1 MKGKIIMETI
11 KNTNAKINAQ
21 MEFTIANGGTVWL
34 MTDWHLIR
42 YNKKTGEFYERD
54 NAATILRAAVNA
66 IKENDI
72 VIFMG
77 DLVDSECYTD
87 YPVVA
92 LYRKL
97 ANICSVFEKAK
108 KKYFLIGNNDTEIT
122 KIYKE
127 LGFDEAIPCILFRG
141 DIVISHMP
149 FKCKDAKYNIH
160 GHLHIGDPD
169 LKYIGYW
176 AQYGVEKT
184 RQHINVFN
192 NDRRPVDLIKDV
204 LEGFCVNGV
213 PNDQAPFATT
223 DMPKKRNAA
232 LLKETKAYYK
242 ELKR

>member
-1 MKGKIIMETI
+1 MSEATKI
-11 KNTNAKINAQ
+11 NTKINAQ

-54 NAATILRAAVNA
+54 NAADIVVTTVSA
-66 IKENDI
+66 IKEDDV

-87 YPVVA
+87 YPVVQ

-97 ANICSVFEKAK
+97 ATICSVFKKAK

-127 LGFDEAIPCILFRG
+127 LGFDEVVPCILFRG

-169 LKYIGYW
+169 MKYTGHYW
-176 AQYGVEKT
+176 PQYGVEKT

-192 NDRRPVDLIKDV
+192 NERHPVDLIKDV

-213 PNDQAPFATT
+213 PNDQAPLAIR
-223 DMPKKRNAA
+223 DMKAKKRNSA

-242 ELKR
+242 ELKK

>member
-1 MKGKIIMETI
+1 MSETI

-21 MEFTIANGGTVWL
+21 MEFTIANGGNIWL

-54 NAATILRAAVNA
+54 NAADILGTAVRTI
-66 IKENDI
+66 KDTDI

-87 YPVVA
+87 YPVVS

-97 ANICSVFEKAK
+97 ATICSVFKKAK
-108 KKYFLIGNNDTEIT
+108 KKYFVIGNNDSDVIQL
-122 KIYKE
+122 YKD
-127 LGFDEAIPCILFRG
+127 LGFDEVVPCILFRG

-169 LKYIGYW
+169 LKCTSHYW
-176 AQYGVEKT
+176 PQYGVEKT
-184 RQHINVFN
+184 NQHINVFN
-192 NDRRPVDLIKDV
+192 NERHPVDLMRDV
-204 LEGFCVNGV
+204 LNGLCINGV
-213 PNDQAPFATT
+213 PNDSEPFTTT
-223 DMPKKRNAA
+223 DMKAKKHNAQ
-232 LLKETKAYYK
+232 LLKDTKAYYK
-242 ELKR
+242 ELKK